1 MLASEFI
8 LRKGLF
14 LAFWNGCHFYETNV
28 WIRERWARSFLSG
41 IIFFLPANIILQQK
55 WNNTAV
61 SQKEGGGTFSS
72 S

>member
-1 MLASEFI
+1 MVVTSMKQMCGFVKDELEVFF
-8 LRKGLF
+8 LELF
-14 LAFWNGCHFYETNV
+14 
-28 WIRERWARSFLSG
+28 
-41 IIFFLPANIILQQK
+41 FFLPANIILQQK